1 MSNVRYKIYPSLLDK
16 FQTFLD
22 TDMAVEEWWNLDSE
36 GEYKETADEMSD
48 RLEQELL
55 DAINRVPREPIEA
68 ADKGTCF
75 NEVIDCLIARRKC
88 EYEGMDIQIGEMAGN
103 RVITAKLNGF
113 EFHYDAQMCKDVAKD
128 YEGAISQHRC
138 EAVLATKY
146 GNVELYG
153 YSDEIKSD
161 IVYDIKTTGRYDFGK
176 YAKGWQKHA
185 YPYCLIESGEMK
197 DVLTEVTVLT
207 QDNEIITVPAKEL
220 DLGYRHSVVPEKGW
234 IVLGAKLRLAAGD
247 TAAIRARMEELK
259 EQRVTKQPL
268 EYPSAGSTFKRP
280 EGYFAGKLIQDAGL
294 RGFSVGD
301 AQVSEKHCGFV
312 VNKGNATAA
321 DVLELM
327 KQVSEKVNEQFGVT
341 LEPEVKMLGM

>member
-1 MSNVRYKIYPSLLDK
+1 MSNIRYKIYPSILDK
-16 FQTFLD
+16 FQSFLD
-22 TDMAVEEWWNLDSE
+22 TDMAVEEFWNLDSE

-75 NEVIDCLIARRKC
+75 NEVIDCLISHRKC
-88 EYEGMDIQIGEMAGN
+88 EYEGMDIHSGEVAGN

-146 GNVELYG
+146 GDVELYG
-153 YSDEIKSD
+153 YSDEIKGD

-176 YAKGWQKHA
+176 YAKGWQRHV

-197 DVLTEVTVLT
+197 DVQAFVYDAFVWKGGTSRTPVLT
-207 QDNEIITVPAKEL
+207 WTRYPEFYVYNHERSCRALKDICERFIEWLEAHREQITDKKIFA
-220 DLGYRHSVVPEKGW
+220 
-234 IVLGAKLRLAAGD
+234 
-247 TAAIRARMEELK
+247 EE
-259 EQRVTKQPL
+259 
-268 EYPSAGSTFKRP
+268 
-280 EGYFAGKLIQDAGL
+280 
-294 RGFSVGD
+294 
-301 AQVSEKHCGFV
+301 
-312 VNKGNATAA
+312 
-321 DVLELM
+321 
-327 KQVSEKVNEQFGVT
+327 
-341 LEPEVKMLGM
+341 